1 MNGELKSNVIPR
13 KPVTTIMVSVILTTY
28 NRAHL
33 VMESIYS
40 VLAQTHSHLELII
53 ADDGSTDNTEEL
65 VLALPDPRIRY
76 YKMPHTGRT
85 AILKNAAIRHSKG
98 ELIAFI
104 DSDDTWTE
112 NKLEKQVQLLHKHT
126 HIGFSITDAFTY
138 KSGVVLSRRT
148 YTNRQ
153 GVEFASIFNRLKENR
168 FVVYNPTLVMR
179 RSCIEKTGWFN
190 EDMLFCSDY
199 HFNMRLAYHF
209 NAGIIYESLL
219 WRRMHDTNRSTL
231 VSVEN
236 YEGFVQTFEYLY
248 AQNMVSKKYLQKA
261 KGHAYL
267 NIGHAFKRQ
276 RNLPAARHHYWQSL
290 KHNLLQPFCYLYLL
304 KTLGSGVQSKQ

>member
-40 VLAQTHSHLELII
+40 VLGQTYSNLELII

-65 VLALPDPRIRY
+65 VQALPDPRIRY

-112 NKLEKQVQLLHKHT
+112 NKLEKQVQLLHKHS
-126 HIGFSITDAFTY
+126 HIGFTITDAITY
-138 KSGVVLSRRT
+138 RSGVVLSPRT

-153 GVEFASIFNRLKENR
+153 GVELANIFNRLKQNR
-168 FVVYNPTLVMR
+168 FVVYNPTLVLR

-209 NAGIIYESLL
+209 DAGIIYESLL

-231 VSVEN
+231 VPVEN
-236 YEGFVQTFEYLY
+236 YEGFVETFEYLY
-248 AQNMVSKKYLQKA
+248 RQNMISKRYLQKA
-261 KGHAYL
+261 KSHAYL
-267 NIGHAFKRQ
+267 NIGHALKQQ
-276 RNLPAARHHYWQSL
+276 RNLPAARHHYRQSL
-290 KHNLLQPFCYLYLL
+290 KYNLLQPFCYWQLL
-304 KTLGSGVQSKQ
+304 KTLGA

>member
-1 MNGELKSNVIPR
+1 
-13 KPVTTIMVSVILTTY
+13 MVSVILTTY

-40 VLAQTHSHLELII
+40 VLGQTHSDLELII

-76 YKMPHTGRT
+76 FKMPHTGRT
-85 AILKNAAIRHSKG
+85 AMLKNAAIRRSKG

-112 NKLEKQVQLLHKHT
+112 NKLEKQVQLLTQNPKT
-126 HIGFSITDAFTY
+126 GFSITDAITY
-138 KSGVVLSRRT
+138 KSGMVLSPRT

-153 GVEFASIFNRLKENR
+153 GVEFANIFNRLKENR

-199 HFNMRLAYHF
+199 HFNMRLAFHF
-209 NAGIIYESLL
+209 DAGIIYESLL
-219 WRRMHDTNRSTL
+219 WRRMHDSNRSTL

-236 YEGFVQTFEYLY
+236 LGGFIQTFEYLY
-248 AQNMVSKKYLQKA
+248 RQNMVSKKYLQKA
-261 KGHAYL
+261 KSHAYL
-267 NIGHAFKRQ
+267 NIGHAFKQQ
-276 RNLPAARHHYWQSL
+276 RNLPAARHHYRQSL
-290 KHNLLQPFCYLYLL
+290 KYNLLQPFCYWQLL
-304 KTLGSGVQSKQ
+304 KTLRA